1 MKLASLKGP
10 TRDGT
15 LLLVDENLSRAVAVT
30 DIAPTMQYALEHW
43 HTVERLLLNEFEAI
57 DSGTD
62 RPILDFQK
70 LLEEGKVA
78 APLPRT
84 HQWLDGSSY
93 LTHVERV
100 RRARNDTV
108 PESYYRE
115 PLMYQGG
122 GDSMLGPRDDIEVL
136 SEDWGVDLEGEVG
149 VIIGDVKMGAA
160 PAECVDAVRLVVLIN
175 DVSYRKLIPAELQ
188 KGFGFVNGKG
198 LNALSPVAVTPD
210 ELGGAWSDE
219 KGAGKLDFRLV
230 CHVRGY
236 WFGNPNCADDM
247 NFSLYDLISHAAKTR
262 PLMAGTLIGSGT
274 ISNRDKATGYACIM
288 EKRLVEQVELGA
300 AMEEFLKF
308 GDEVEID
315 MFDHHGETIF
325 GSIKNRVVNAN
336 ASVNEIRFE

>member
-15 LLLVDENLSRAVAVT
+15 LLLVDENLSRAVAVP

-43 HTVERLLLNEFEAI
+43 HAVEPLLLNEFEAI
-57 DSGTD
+57 DFGSD

-70 LLEEGKVA
+70 LLEEGKIA

-122 GDSMLGPRDDIEVL
+122 GDSMLGPRDNIAVL
-136 SEDWGVDLEGEVG
+136 SEDWGVDLEGEIG
-149 VIIGDVKMGAA
+149 VIIGDVKMGAT
-160 PAECVDAVRLVVLIN
+160 PAECADAVRLVVLIN
-175 DVSYRKLIPAELQ
+175 DVSYRRLIPAELQ

-198 LNALSPVAVTPD
+198 LNALSPVACTPD

-219 KGAGKLDFRLV
+219 KGAGKLDLRLV

-308 GDEVEID
+308 GDEIEID
-315 MFDHHGETIF
+315 MFDHQGETIF

-336 ASVNEIRFE
+336 PIGDE

>member
-15 LLLVDENLSRAVAVT
+15 LLLVDENLSRAVAVP

-43 HTVERLLLNEFEAI
+43 HTVEPLLLNEFEAI

-62 RPILDFQK
+62 RTILDFQQ
-70 LLEEGKVA
+70 LLAAGKVA
-78 APLPRT
+78 APLPRS

-122 GDSMLGPRDDIEVL
+122 GDSMLGPRDNIEVL
-136 SEDWGVDLEGEVG
+136 SEDWGVDLEGEIG
-149 VIIGDVKMGAA
+149 VIIGDVKMGAT
-160 PAECVDAVRLVVLIN
+160 PAECAGAVRLVVLIN
-175 DVSYRKLIPAELQ
+175 DVSYRRLIPAELQ

-219 KGAGKLDFRLV
+219 KGAGKLDLRLV

-308 GDEVEID
+308 GDEIEID

-325 GSIKNRVVNAN
+325 GSIKNRVVNAK
-336 ASVNEIRFE
+336 ATGEE

>member
-43 HTVERLLLNEFEAI
+43 HAVERQLLNEFEAI

-70 LLEEGKVA
+70 ALDEGKIA

-84 HQWLDGSSY
+84 HQWLDGSAY
-93 LTHVERV
+93 LSHVERV

-108 PESYYRE
+108 PESFYAN

-122 GDSMLGPRDDIEVL
+122 GDAMLGPRDNIEAL

-149 VIIGDVKMGAA
+149 VIIGDVKMGTTAA
-160 PAECVDAVRLVVLIN
+160 EAADAVRMVVLIN
-175 DVSYRKLIPAELQ
+175 DISYRKLIPAELA

-198 LNALSPVAVTPD
+198 QNALSPVAVTPD

-219 KGAGKLDFRLV
+219 KGAGKLDLRLV
-230 CHVRGY
+230 CHVRGE

-247 NFSLYDLISHAAKTR
+247 TFSLYDLIAHAAKTR

-274 ISNRDKATGYACIM
+274 ISNHDKTTGYACIM

-300 AMEEFLKF
+300 AKEEFLKF
-308 GDEVEID
+308 GDEIEID

-325 GSIKNRVVNAN
+325 GAIKNKLVRPHNA
-336 ASVNEIRFE
+336 

>member
-43 HTVERLLLNEFEAI
+43 HAVEPALLNEFEAI

-70 LLEEGKVA
+70 LLAEGKIA

-84 HQWLDGSSY
+84 HQWLDGSAY
-93 LTHVERV
+93 LSHVERV
-100 RRARNDTV
+100 RRARNDKV
-108 PESYYRE
+108 PESFYSD

-122 GDSMLGPRDDIEVL
+122 GDAMLGPRDDIPVL

-149 VIIGDVKMGAA
+149 VITGDVKMGATA
-160 PAECVDAVRLVVLIN
+160 AEAAEAVRLVVLIN
-175 DVSYRKLIPAELQ
+175 DISYRKLIPAELA

-210 ELGGAWSDE
+210 ELGGAWCDQ
-219 KGAGKLDFRLV
+219 KGAGKLDYRLV
-230 CHVRGY
+230 CHVRGE
-236 WFGNPNCADDM
+236 WFGNPNAADDM
-247 NFSLYDLISHAAKTR
+247 TFSLFDLVAHAAKTR
-262 PLMAGTLIGSGT
+262 PLQAGTLIGSGT
-274 ISNRDKATGYACIM
+274 VSNQDKTTGYACIM

-300 AMEEFLKF
+300 AKEEFLRF
-308 GDEVEID
+308 GDEIDID

-325 GSIKNRVVNAN
+325 GAIHNKLVKQAG
-336 ASVNEIRFE
+336 